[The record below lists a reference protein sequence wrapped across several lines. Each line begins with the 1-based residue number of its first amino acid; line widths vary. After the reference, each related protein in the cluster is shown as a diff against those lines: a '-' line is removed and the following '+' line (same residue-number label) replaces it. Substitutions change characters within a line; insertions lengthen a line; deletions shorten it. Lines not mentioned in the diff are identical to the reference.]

1 MLSPSMIAL
10 LGSRKN
16 FYQQY
21 SSDIDGE
28 YIKVINDE
36 EKSKRTL
43 KKWFVVTKSLLNYI
57 KKEASEGVEF
67 VQWFEQI
74 VNV

>member
-1 MLSPSMIAL
+1 MVAL

-16 FYQQY
+16 FYQQH
-21 SSDIDGE
+21 SSDIDDE

-43 KKWFVVTKSLLNYI
+43 KKWFVITKSLLSYI
-57 KKEASEGVEF
+57 KKEASEGVKF
-67 VQWFEQI
+67 VQWFEQL